1 MDPNPTHP
9 RPWPTR
15 LFVALAIVVLTA
27 VVFAPTTTYGLTNFD
42 DPEFITINAAV
53 RDGLTLD
60 GVWWAFTEVWAQNWI
75 PLTWVSLQLDVTVWA
90 GDPRGF
96 HVTNVA
102 LHAASAGLLYLVLLR
117 VTGAPIRCAAVAL
130 LWALHPLRTE
140 SVAWVSERKDVLSV
154 FFGLLGLWSYTRYV
168 ESRSGAWMAAV
179 FGLFAL
185 GMMAKPGLITFPCCL
200 LLLDAWPLNRLRRA
214 RDLVPLVLEKA
225 PLFILVVACAFVTMY
240 AQEGSRS
247 SLGEHPLGA
256 RVRTALVGYVLYLDK
271 TVWPDE
277 LAGYHPFPANPRPLW
292 QPVGAAVLLV
302 ALTAA
307 AVALRRR
314 APYLLVGWLWFLGAS
329 FPTCGLF
336 QTGHHEYAERY
347 TYWPHIG
354 LMFAVVFG
362 VADLVARARALRW
375 AALAGCAVLLVASVW
390 VTRETLPHWRD
401 GVAFWTRVTS
411 VHPDSPIGWRVLGEA
426 RLAAGDR
433 EGARAAL
440 KECLRLHPKE
450 SGARVILTNI
460 ENPTGD

>member
-1 MDPNPTHP
+1 MDPNPTPP
-9 RPWPTR
+9 RRWPTR
-15 LFVALAIVVLTA
+15 LPVFLAIAAITA
-27 VVFAPTTTYGLTNFD
+27 AVFAPTTTSGLINFD
-42 DPEFITINAAV
+42 DPECITVNAAV

-60 GVWWAFTEVWAQNWI
+60 GVWWAFTQVWACNWI
-75 PLTWVSLQLDVTVWA
+75 PLTWISFQLDVTVWG

-117 VTGAPIRCAAVAL
+117 LTGAPVRCAAVAL

-154 FFGLLGLWSYTRYV
+154 FFGLLGLWAYARYV
-168 ESRSGAWMAAV
+168 ESRSETWMAAV

-200 LLLDAWPLNRLRRA
+200 LLLDAWPLNRLKRA
-214 RDLVPLVLEKA
+214 RDLGPLIREKA
-225 PLFILVVACAFVTMY
+225 PLFILVVAFSLVTLF
-240 AQEGSRS
+240 AQEGSRN
-247 SLGEHPLGA
+247 SLEDHPASA
-256 RVRTALVGYVLYLDK
+256 RARTALVGYVLYLGK
-271 TVWPDE
+271 TLWPEE
-277 LAGYHPFPANPRPLW
+277 LAGYHPFPPNPRPPW

-314 APYLLVGWLWFLGAS
+314 APYLLVGWLWFLGAL

-354 LMFAVVFG
+354 LMVAGVFA

-375 AALAGCAVLLVASVW
+375 AALAGCAVLLVACAG
-390 VTRETLPHWRD
+390 VTREALPHWRD
-401 GVAFWTRVTS
+401 GVAFWTRITS
-411 VHPDSPIGWRVLGEA
+411 VHPDSALGWRGLGEA
-426 RLAAGDR
+426 ALAEGDR
-433 EGARAAL
+433 EAARAAL
-440 KECLRLHPKE
+440 KECLRLNPKE
-450 SGARVILTNI
+450 SGARVMLGNL